1 MEKYIKPV
9 TVRILDKDYVVACP
23 EGEQDALIASSRRVD
38 REMRKVRDSGKVLGT
53 DRIAVM
59 VALNLAHELMHCNRQ
74 GSATTQANDADTL
87 EKLQQL
93 QQRIDS
99 LLEKHKIQPE
109 HLIKIHSSKL

>member
-74 GSATTQANDADTL
+74 VSATTQANDADTL

-99 LLEKHKIQPE
+99 LLEKHK
-109 HLIKIHSSKL
+109 L

>member
-38 REMRKVRDSGKVLGT
+38 REMRKVRDAGKVLGT

-59 VALNLAHELMHCNRQ
+59 VALNLAHELMHCHRQ
-74 GSATTQANDADTL
+74 NAPAPEAHDSDTL
-87 EKLQQL
+87 NKLQDL
-93 QQRIDS
+93 QQRLDS
-99 LLEKHKIQPE
+99 LLEKHKA
-109 HLIKIHSSKL
+109 